1 MVRGFVFLV
10 NVSTIFDKYVKI
22 QGMNNLD
29 KVKSA
34 LRRLDLSDNEQTVYL
49 SLLSSGATTARVL
62 SSRTGITRPS
72 VYDQLKTLRELNLV
86 VELEVENKTH
96 FAAADIK
103 HLNALLEDKIDRLEQ
118 SRDFLEEALPSLRD
132 SLETVDPKTRFFE
145 GEAGVKQLLKD
156 IMWHSDSTMQVYW
169 PNVQMSELF
178 DRKFLEWFDTR
189 RAKRNLCIQSLWP
202 HNTHASDM
210 DLFKTLPGDTQ
221 KKLPKC
227 TAPLMAYIIYDKKVA
242 FISSPAETFGHIVE
256 STEFSNLQRMGFEM
270 LWR

>member
-1 MVRGFVFLV
+1 
-10 NVSTIFDKYVKI
+10 
-22 QGMNNLD
+22 MNNID

-49 SLLSSGATTARVL
+49 SLLSAGATTARVL

-72 VYDQLKTLRELNLV
+72 VYDQLKTLRELNLI

-132 SLETVDPKTRFFE
+132 SLETVDPKIRFFE
-145 GEAGVKQLLKD
+145 GEEGVKQLLKD
-156 IMWHSDSTMQVYW
+156 IMWHGNTTMQVYW
-169 PNVQMSELF
+169 PHEKMSELF
-178 DRKFLEWFDTR
+178 DRKFLEWFDAR

-202 HNTHASDM
+202 HDTHKNDM
-210 DLFKTLPGDTQ
+210 DLFKSLPEDTQ

-227 TAPLMAYIIYDKKVA
+227 LAPDMAYVIYEKKVA
-242 FISSPAETFGHIVE
+242 FISSSAEAFGYIVE
-256 STEFSNLQRMGFEM
+256 STEFSALQRMQFAV
-270 LWR
+270 LWK